1 MILTARYEDKRWIPR
16 NGARRSPS
24 RPEKA
29 SESLQRH
36 VNGAGHGITNDS
48 GTVKVEHSSKPHLS
62 MKNVRS
68 NLPSQVSNLVLFLL
82 KLYSDAIFL
91 ICL

>member
-36 VNGAGHGITNDS
+36 GNVAGHGITNDS

-82 KLYSDAIFL
+82 ATLFKIIL
-91 ICL
+91 